1 MASVAI
7 LGAGPVGAAIA
18 HRLAE
23 RARVHTIRLLDAEAS
38 VAAGKALDLQQTC
51 PIDGADTTLSGSADL
66 LSASGAGVIVVA
78 DRVNGGEWR
87 GEEGL
92 ALVRQLER
100 AGTTAPFVFAG
111 GDQTWLMET
120 AHREL
125 NVPAA
130 RLVGT
135 AGSGL
140 VSAVRAIAA
149 AELGETGVELT
160 IAGRPPAFVIAWSA
174 AMSGGSLLTERV
186 PAHRLLAISQSLRRL
201 WPPGPQTIAA
211 PTADVIV
218 ALLEGSRRLLPAMT
232 ILDGELGARRVAG
245 MLPLELGRGRVLRK
259 VIPTLSPQE
268 RTELMTS
275 LSK

>member
-7 LGAGPVGAAIA
+7 LGAGPIGAAIA

-23 RARVHTIRLLDAEAS
+23 RARVRRIMLLDAEAS
-38 VAAGKALDLQQTC
+38 VAAGKALDLQQTM
-51 PIDGADTTLSGSADL
+51 PIDGADVALTGSADL
-66 LSASGAGVIVVA
+66 MSASGATVIVLA

-87 GEEGL
+87 GEESL
-92 ALVRQLER
+92 ALVVQLVR

-120 AHREL
+120 AHKEL
-125 NVPAA
+125 HVPAA

-135 AGSGL
+135 AASGL
-140 VSAVRAIAA
+140 VSAIRAIAA

-160 IAGRPPAFVIAWSA
+160 VAGRPPAFVIGWTA
-174 AMSGGSLLTERV
+174 ATVGGAMLTDRI

-211 PTADVIV
+211 ATADVIV
-218 ALLEGSRRLLPAMT
+218 GLIEGSRRLLPAMT

-268 RTELMTS
+268 RTELMTA